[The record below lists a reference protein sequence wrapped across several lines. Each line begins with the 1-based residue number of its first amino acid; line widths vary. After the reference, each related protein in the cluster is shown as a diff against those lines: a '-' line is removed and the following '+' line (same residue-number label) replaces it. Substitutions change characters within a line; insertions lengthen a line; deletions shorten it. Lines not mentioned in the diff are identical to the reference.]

1 MEIIYYLN
9 FWELVFFIVSKV
21 YEKSKSVTYRKNI
34 LNSKPRFVE
43 EEWLGVLTN
52 IQVPSFV
59 RRKKRLVRF
68 AEVSYM
74 ENKTK
79 FFY

>member
-1 MEIIYYLN
+1 MKNRSL
-9 FWELVFFIVSKV
+9 SKDSRNISHIL
-21 YEKSKSVTYRKNI
+21 ESGTNRKNI
-34 LNSKPRFVE
+34 LNSKPHSVE
-43 EEWLGVLTN
+43 EELTN
-52 IQVPSFV
+52 TQVPSFV

-74 ENKTK
+74 KNKTK

>member
-59 RRKKRLVRF
+59 RRKKR
-68 AEVSYM
+68 
-74 ENKTK
+74 
-79 FFY
+79 